1 MTAVTRPWALL
12 AIAIVDADRGLVS
25 DPINKI
31 RRRRSPL
38 VRHGQDS
45 RRAWDRLKLGR
56 YREMNQEI
64 DRNEHCRHKNPGQRP
79 HYLRARPFGED
90 SEWRTRCR
98 EHGKSKCYH
107 EVESAERIPD
117 FKPQAA
123 QFEPKRHSCQEQEG
137 HGAGDHIANAR
148 RWREWRRQS
157 SIEIE
162 N

>member
-1 MTAVTRPWALL
+1 MTAVTRPWALS

-79 HYLRARPFGED
+79 HYLRARPFVK
-90 SEWRTRCR
+90 TRN
-98 EHGKSKCYH
+98 G
-107 EVESAERIPD
+107 VPGAEST
-117 FKPQAA
+117 
-123 QFEPKRHSCQEQEG
+123 
-137 HGAGDHIANAR
+137 AR
-148 RWREWRRQS
+148 VSATMRS
-157 SIEIE
+157 
-162 N
+162 

>member
-1 MTAVTRPWALL
+1 MTAVTRPWALS

-90 SEWRTRCR
+90 SEWRTR
-98 EHGKSKCYH
+98 S
-107 EVESAERIPD
+107 
-117 FKPQAA
+117 
-123 QFEPKRHSCQEQEG
+123 
-137 HGAGDHIANAR
+137 
-148 RWREWRRQS
+148 
-157 SIEIE
+157 
-162 N
+162 